1 LFVDYDSVSKTVPR
15 ALTIAGSDSGGGAGI
30 QADLK
35 TFTALKVFGM
45 SAITSVTAQNTQSV
59 LGITDLA
66 PEFVGLQID
75 AVVKDLGVD
84 AVKIGMLSNQEIV
97 NLVAKKITEHKLT
110 NIVLDPVMVSS
121 NGDLLLKSDA
131 RDALIKKLFPLV
143 TVITPNIPEA
153 EMITGSHI
161 SSLEDMKTA
170 ALKIGALGPQ
180 NVLVKGGHLDKLSEA
195 VDILCDGKD
204 YFEFVSKRVQTKNT
218 HGTGCTYSAAIC
230 AGLAKGLSV
239 MDAVKEGKNYVT
251 LAIQN
256 SFDLGKGHGPLNHF
270 CKIDYRE

>member
-1 LFVDYDSVSKTVPR
+1 MFVDYDSVNKNVPR

-45 SAITSVTAQNTQSV
+45 SAITSVTAQNTESV
-59 LGITDLA
+59 LGISDLA
-66 PEFVGLQID
+66 PDFVGLQID
-75 AVVKDLGVD
+75 AVAKDIGVD
-84 AVKIGMLSNQEIV
+84 ATKIGMLSNYEIV
-97 NLVAKKITEHKLT
+97 NMVAEKISEHKLT

-121 NGDLLLKSDA
+121 NGDPLLKSDA
-131 RDALIKKLFPLV
+131 RDLLIKKLLPLV
-143 TVITPNIPEA
+143 TVITPNISEA
-153 EMITGSHI
+153 EMITGIHI
-161 SSLEDMKTA
+161 SSLDDMKKA
-170 ALKIGALGPQ
+170 AQKIKTLGPQ
-180 NVLVKGGHLDKLSEA
+180 YVLVKGGHLDKLSDA
-195 VDILCDGKD
+195 VDVLYDGKD

-230 AGLAKGLSV
+230 AGLAKGLAV

-256 SFDLGKGHGPLNHF
+256 SFNLGKGHGPLNHF
-270 CKIDYRE
+270 YKID

>member
-1 LFVDYDSVSKTVPR
+1 LFVDYDSVRKTVPR

-45 SAITSVTAQNTQSV
+45 SAITSVTAQNTESV
-59 LGITDLA
+59 LGISDLA
-66 PEFVGLQID
+66 PDFIGLQID

-84 AVKIGMLSNQEIV
+84 AVKIGMLSNQKIV
-97 NLVAKKITEHKLT
+97 NLLAEKISEHKLT

-121 NGDLLLKSDA
+121 NGDSLLESGT
-131 RDALIKKLFPLV
+131 REVMINKLFPLISIV
-143 TVITPNIPEA
+143 TPNIPEA
-153 EMITGSHI
+153 EMITGLYI
-161 SSLEDMKTA
+161 SSLEDMKKA
-170 ALKIGALGPQ
+170 AHKIRALGPQ
-180 NVLVKGGHLDKLSEA
+180 NVLLKGGHLDKLSDA
-195 VDILCDGKD
+195 VDVLYDGND
-204 YFEFVSKRVQTKNT
+204 YFEFVSKRVQTNNT

-270 CKIDYRE
+270 CNLV